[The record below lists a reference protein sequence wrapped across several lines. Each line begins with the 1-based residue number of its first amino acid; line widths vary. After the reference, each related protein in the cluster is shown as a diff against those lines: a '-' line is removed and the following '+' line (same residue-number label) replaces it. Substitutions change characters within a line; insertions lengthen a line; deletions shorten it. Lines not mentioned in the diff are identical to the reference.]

1 RRSAGTS
8 YEALK
13 KQYNLLYGIDYLEKQ
28 NETLQRIEK
37 SLLELANQ
45 RREIQKSLN
54 EVQAKIRDT
63 RNLIDKT
70 PRNSDNYMDLFTKE
84 HQLIKT
90 EYSLADSLKFEEE
103 KEREMLSLFSE
114 NIRKSHQIDLVRQS
128 RQKLLSFVY
137 SIFGGIFGF
146 GLNAYFNRYKNA
158 FFTHEIDR
166 IKDQHE
172 VTLAELETVSGK
184 LDDILELQVSAQAAL
199 AKLQQ
204 TPKQQKQQQQQQQQS
219 SSSSYYLS
227 YLAWPFV
234 KAYRLF
240 V

>member
-1 RRSAGTS
+1 M
-8 YEALK
+8 
-13 KQYNLLYGIDYLEKQ
+13 Q
-28 NETLQRIEK
+28 
-37 SLLELANQ
+37 
-45 RREIQKSLN
+45 
-54 EVQAKIRDT
+54 
-63 RNLIDKT
+63 
-70 PRNSDNYMDLFTKE
+70 
-84 HQLIKT
+84 
-90 EYSLADSLKFEEE
+90 
-103 KEREMLSLFSE
+103 
-114 NIRKSHQIDLVRQS
+114 
-128 RQKLLSFVY
+128 
-137 SIFGGIFGF
+137 
-146 GLNAYFNRYKNA
+146 AYFNRYKNA

-219 SSSSYYLS
+219 SSSSSTYYLS